1 MRLYKLLKDTPT
13 IKAGTIFR
21 EVVSDYDG
29 ARELARITPI
39 GAKTSP
45 QFTIQDIDN
54 FDEWFEEIKTRQIIT
69 LYSQPVL
76 RLRKGDR
83 IMSETEGYKGKL
95 KLCKKYKDANE
106 LQANL
111 QKFWQSIPREKRNK
125 FYQDVEEID
134 DYELEDNGY
143 VIIDGNCI
151 YKIELDK
158 EFDMDSNFV
167 EVAKTQDDT
176 YEFITWF
183 YNSSTDLQE
192 MLQKGFN
199 QAEKGNDKCFKDG
212 REI

>member
-1 MRLYKLLKDTPT
+1 
-13 IKAGTIFR
+13 
-21 EVVSDYDG
+21 
-29 ARELARITPI
+29 
-39 GAKTSP
+39 
-45 QFTIQDIDN
+45 
-54 FDEWFEEIKTRQIIT
+54 
-69 LYSQPVL
+69 
-76 RLRKGDR
+76 
-83 IMSETEGYKGKL
+83 MSETVGYKGKL

-143 VIIDGNCI
+143 VIIDRNCI

-158 EFDMDSNFV
+158 EFDMDNNFV

-183 YNSSTDLQE
+183 YNGSTDLGK
-192 MLQKGFN
+192 MLQDGFDKIR
-199 QAEKGNDKCFKDG
+199 QGN
-212 REI
+212 

>member
-1 MRLYKLLKDTPT
+1 
-13 IKAGTIFR
+13 
-21 EVVSDYDG
+21 
-29 ARELARITPI
+29 
-39 GAKTSP
+39 
-45 QFTIQDIDN
+45 
-54 FDEWFEEIKTRQIIT
+54 
-69 LYSQPVL
+69 
-76 RLRKGDR
+76 
-83 IMSETEGYKGKL
+83 MSETVGYVGKL
-95 KLCKKYKDANE
+95 TLHKKYKDADE

-143 VIIDGNCI
+143 VIIDRNCI

-183 YNSSTDLQE
+183 YNGGTDLRE
-192 MLQKGFN
+192 MLQKGLN
-199 QAEKGNDKCFKDG
+199 QTRNSDEDVL
-212 REI
+212 